1 MNLFS
6 FLVSV
11 GFWPALAQQVL
22 LILLTVLL
30 ALAVGLPLGFA
41 SYKYHAL
48 TPPLIGLV
56 NLLQTLPAFAVLGLF
71 MALGL
76 QNFTTSLLLAFLY
89 TVLPVIFG
97 TEKGLRRIGRA
108 PIDAALGMGM
118 TGWQVLR
125 RVLLPL
131 ASPQILP
138 GVRRAVITAVGTT
151 TLATLHGGG
160 LGVLILDGIYTG
172 DTQRLLAGAVPACLL
187 VLAANGGMALLHRRF
202 VPAPLRRK
210 EQREVFIEK

>member
-6 FLVSV
+6 LLVSV

-71 MALGL
+71 LALGL

-97 TEKGLRRIGRA
+97 TEKGLRRMGRA
-108 PIDAALGMGM
+108 PRPRNSSCMSCA
-118 TGWQVLR
+118 
-125 RVLLPL
+125 
-131 ASPQILP
+131 
-138 GVRRAVITAVGTT
+138 
-151 TLATLHGGG
+151 
-160 LGVLILDGIYTG
+160 
-172 DTQRLLAGAVPACLL
+172 
-187 VLAANGGMALLHRRF
+187 MAHHSR
-202 VPAPLRRK
+202 P
-210 EQREVFIEK
+210 